1 MKSLK
6 EIIKE
11 SLVIEAAD
19 NKTKQL
25 AKDWVKN
32 YFQKSSG
39 RVKID
44 QDKKSGDVI
53 ITYIQPNAW
62 VKLKDAP
69 SLPENIKLNVECKD
83 FYLYGVTGENFLSN
97 FDTININGALYIN
110 YSDISLGS
118 PANKSFI
125 ADLSVYNE
133 ASIKPSKIDNLSIY
147 AVYVNGNCEDLSQF
161 KKAGVKEMILNASSS
176 KYNLDGLDLNKLNI
190 TSAGSKQK
198 KGKVEL
204 SGNYKVSNLYVYRT
218 EVEGE
223 LPKTVDVLCDNF
235 GTTIQGIDKI
245 GTFRM
250 AILNHSE
257 YIENFN
263 DVFSKA
269 SKFEEYQAPNK
280 EIPRHEAIKRF
291 NAMKEGTRYQ
301 LGLW

>member
-62 VKLKDAP
+62 VKLEDVP
-69 SLPENIKLNVECKD
+69 SLPKNIKLNVECKD
-83 FYLYGVTGENFLSN
+83 FYLYDITGENFLSN
-97 FDTININGALYIN
+97 FDTININGTLYIDD
-110 YSDISLGS
+110 SDISLGS

-125 ADLSVYNE
+125 ADLSVYDK
-133 ASIKPSKIDNLSIY
+133 ASIKPSKIDNLSIN
-147 AVYVNGNCEDLSQF
+147 AVYIDGNCEDLSQF
-161 KKAGVKEMILNASSS
+161 KKSDVKEMILTANSS
-176 KYNLDGLDLNKLNI
+176 KYNLDGLDLNKLKI
-190 TSAGSKQK
+190 TTAGPNQK
-198 KGKVEL
+198 NGNVAL
-204 SGNYKVSNLYVYRT
+204 SGNYKVSNLDVYRT
-218 EVEGE
+218 EVEGK

-235 GTTIQGIDKI
+235 GTTISRIDKI

-250 AILNHSE
+250 AIWNRK

-263 DVFSKA
+263 DVFNKA

-280 EIPRHEAIKRF
+280 EIPRREAIERF
-291 NAMKEGTRYQ
+291 NAMKEGTDYES
-301 LGLW
+301 GLW